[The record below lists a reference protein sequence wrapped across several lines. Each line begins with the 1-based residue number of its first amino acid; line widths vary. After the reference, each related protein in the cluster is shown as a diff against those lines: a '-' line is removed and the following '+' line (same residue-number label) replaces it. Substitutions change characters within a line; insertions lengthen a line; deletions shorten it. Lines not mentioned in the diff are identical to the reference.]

1 MGDDVNAEL
10 GLGVPGSGGGHGC
23 GGVILQFHQLTCNFR
38 MVDSVLKSQ
47 HKENPMNAMEQDQAI
62 AKIIAKAWTDETYKQ
77 RLTEKP
83 AEVLKEEGVEIPDG
97 MTFKVVEN
105 TPALF
110 HFILPQ
116 KPDVEL
122 TENDLESVAG
132 GGVIGVGGMPGGIGP
147 YASILN
153 QAAQGIGDLIRLAQ
167 GLPTSW
173 DIKIQMMGLK

>member
-1 MGDDVNAEL
+1 
-10 GLGVPGSGGGHGC
+10 
-23 GGVILQFHQLTCNFR
+23 
-38 MVDSVLKSQ
+38 
-47 HKENPMNAMEQDQAI
+47 MNAMEQDQAI

-83 AEVLKEEGVEIPDG
+83 ADVLKEEGVEIPDG

-132 GGVIGVGGMPGGIGP
+132 GGVIG
-147 YASILN
+147 
-153 QAAQGIGDLIRLAQ
+153 
-167 GLPTSW
+167 
-173 DIKIQMMGLK
+173 